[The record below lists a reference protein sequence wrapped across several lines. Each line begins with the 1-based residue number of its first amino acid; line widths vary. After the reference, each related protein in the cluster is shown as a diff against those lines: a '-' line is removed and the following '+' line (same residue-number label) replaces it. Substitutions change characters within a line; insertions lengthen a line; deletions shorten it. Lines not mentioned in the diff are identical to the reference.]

1 MASTKESNTSK
12 TAHVMN
18 LLSRTRGGTPAPAE
32 PAGDASAQP
41 AAPAPAAPHIPP
53 ILSSME
59 ADAAVSTQIKDALED
74 ALASALE
81 EESAAPP
88 PAPAEATAAPAP
100 EVREQAPELATV
112 QPAGAESTPAP
123 AVQWPELDSGETEE
137 APAPPPEAALQETP
151 PEPVP
156 SPAPQPAPPA
166 EILSAPAPAPEAPPQ
181 PAPPAAAPSAETA
194 PAAPAAKP
202 AAAPE
207 PPAAE
212 PAQPAAEPA
221 APEAAQPADFSP
233 EREITYVNVM
243 EVLVEERAGKYMEM
257 FGMCQCDRCKSDVKA
272 LALNNLPSK
281 YVVMG
286 KGEFIPRI
294 TVYEGRFST
303 AITAQL
309 LRSCKMVLDSP
320 RHNQKSF

>member
-100 EVREQAPELATV
+100 EVRDQAPELATV
-112 QPAGAESTPAP
+112 PPGSGRPMAGTGLRGDGRSTGSPAGSRPPGDPAGAGPRARSAAGPAGRDP
-123 AVQWPELDSGETEE
+123 L
-137 APAPPPEAALQETP
+137 
-151 PEPVP
+151 
-156 SPAPQPAPPA
+156 
-166 EILSAPAPAPEAPPQ
+166 
-181 PAPPAAAPSAETA
+181 
-194 PAAPAAKP
+194 
-202 AAAPE
+202 
-207 PPAAE
+207 
-212 PAQPAAEPA
+212 
-221 APEAAQPADFSP
+221 
-233 EREITYVNVM
+233 
-243 EVLVEERAGKYMEM
+243 RAG
-257 FGMCQCDRCKSDVKA
+257 
-272 LALNNLPSK
+272 
-281 YVVMG
+281 
-286 KGEFIPRI
+286 PR
-294 TVYEGRFST
+294 
-303 AITAQL
+303 A
-309 LRSCKMVLDSP
+309 
-320 RHNQKSF
+320 